1 MHNLIILF
9 VFIFFINTSLCQ
21 AGSDKMTFFDLKFGM
36 SIEEVKNITENFK
49 HSFTKHSPSEGVVRC
64 NSMLLKWGEQNPR
77 WDYIFIDNNL
87 SRVIVEVKQH
97 PDVVMKKLEDIYGGY
112 AQISYSI
119 DNFKK
124 RKTEHYIW
132 KGKFND
138 LDDTIK
144 KMKTVSYLKVKSV
157 DFISKCDSYDI
168 KYHKKG
174 TGFVFPGILY
184 YSVKSYDEK
193 INTAKIK
200 DKKQKEK
207 MKEKQLQEQYDKL
220 KL

>member
-1 MHNLIILF
+1 M
-9 VFIFFINTSLCQ
+9 
-21 AGSDKMTFFDLKFGM
+21 
-36 SIEEVKNITENFK
+36 
-49 HSFTKHSPSEGVVRC
+49 
-64 NSMLLKWGEQNPR
+64 
-77 WDYIFIDNNL
+77 
-87 SRVIVEVKQH
+87 IVEVKQH

-112 AQISYSI
+112 AQINYSI

-184 YSVKSYDEK
+184 YSVKNYDEK

-207 MKEKQLQEQYDKL
+207 RKEKQLQEQYDKL